1 MAYSAQYQE
10 GDRRFM
16 RAAMDTPLLEREEEQ
31 NLARRW
37 QNDDD
42 EAALHRIVTSHARLV
57 LKLARR
63 FRGYGLPFGDLVQ
76 EGNTGLMEA
85 AARFDPERGV
95 RFSTYSSWWI
105 TAAMQSFVLRNW
117 SIVRTGTTPAQRRL
131 FFNLRRLRAQIDDH
145 ARETMTDDA
154 RQSIAD
160 TLKVPVAAVERME
173 TRFARPDR
181 SLNAPVADQATDSL
195 QDLIADTAPR
205 PDEIV
210 IARRDAETRA
220 DRLRAAV
227 ARLNERERAVIESR
241 FFDERKITL
250 AEIGER
256 FGVSKERIR
265 QIEGKAITKLHGF
278 LLEGNIEPAD
288 LLSH

>member
-1 MAYSAQYQE
+1 MAYSTQYQD

-16 RAAMDTPLLEREEEQ
+16 RAAMETPLLEREEEQ
-31 NLARRW
+31 RLARRW
-37 QNDDD
+37 QNDGD

-85 AARFDPERGV
+85 AARFDPAREV
-95 RFSTYSSWWI
+95 RFSTYASWWI

-131 FFNLRRLRAQIDDH
+131 FFNLRRLRARIDDQG
-145 ARETMTDDA
+145 RETMTDESRA
-154 RQSIAD
+154 AIAK
-160 TLKVPVAAVERME
+160 TLRVPVSAVERME
-173 TRFARPDR
+173 TRFVRPDR
-181 SLNAPVADQATDSL
+181 SLNAPVADEASDSL

-227 ARLNERERAVIESR
+227 ARLNDRERAVIESR
-241 FFDERKITL
+241 FFDERKTTL

-278 LLEGNIEPAD
+278 LLESNIEPAD